1 MTGFSLFA
9 LLLLVVVTAFA
20 LMNPVPVTVR
30 FLAWQAQT
38 TLALA
43 VIGAAVFGGFLVL
56 VSSVLG
62 QRHLR
67 ARLREAQAR
76 ARELEARLHELD
88 GTRPERTP

>member
-1 MTGFSLFA
+1 MSGFSLFA
-9 LLLLVVVTAFA
+9 LLLLAVVTAFA
-20 LMNPVPVTVR
+20 LTNPAPVTVR

-43 VIGAAVFGGFLVL
+43 VIGAAAIGGFLVL

-62 QRHLR
+62 QQHLR
-67 ARLREAQAR
+67 ARLREMQAR

-88 GTRPERTP
+88 DTRPEHKP